1 MIQFKCDKC
10 VSVVPQKRLLHPPV
24 PSVGDECHVEWN
36 GDDYTAKVLAMGDEQ
51 QARKAE
57 CEYLKT
63 LNQDSE
69 SEHQPPA
76 KKPRLLKKK
85 KTTATNPKNKSGQR
99 KSKPV
104 AAKAKKSKNTDFVL
118 DLGSSAKEVKDSKDE
133 NQQKDNNQSKL
144 DDQANQG
151 SERELCQSE
160 AV

>member
-1 MIQFKCDKC
+1 MVQFDCDEC
-10 VSVVPQKRLLHPPV
+10 VSVVPRKRLLDPPV
-24 PSVGDECHVEWN
+24 PSVGDECRVEWN

-104 AAKAKKSKNTDFVL
+104 AAKAKKK
-118 DLGSSAKEVKDSKDE
+118 
-133 NQQKDNNQSKL
+133 
-144 DDQANQG
+144 
-151 SERELCQSE
+151 
-160 AV
+160 